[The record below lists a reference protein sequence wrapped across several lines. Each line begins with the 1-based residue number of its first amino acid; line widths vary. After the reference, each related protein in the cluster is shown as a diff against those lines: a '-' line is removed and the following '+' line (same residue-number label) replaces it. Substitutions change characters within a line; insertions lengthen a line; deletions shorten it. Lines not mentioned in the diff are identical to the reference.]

1 MHQATFEKGKH
12 HLLVLGDS
20 AKILNERIQ
29 LLLGHHTK
37 SKLSQFYNLRFIGLD
52 AAEACYISGKHL
64 PAQREKKQMPFIRS
78 IPVVQEAKKRASELE
93 RRGA

>member
-1 MHQATFEKGKH
+1 MHQAAFEKGKH

-20 AKILNERIQ
+20 AKIHCKRIQ

-37 SKLSQFYNLRFIGLD
+37 SKFSQFYNLRFIRLD
-52 AAEACYISGKHL
+52 IAEVNYISGKQLH
-64 PAQREKKQMPFIRS
+64 ARRQQRQMPFARS
-78 IPVVQEAKKRASELE
+78 IPVVQEALKRAREVE